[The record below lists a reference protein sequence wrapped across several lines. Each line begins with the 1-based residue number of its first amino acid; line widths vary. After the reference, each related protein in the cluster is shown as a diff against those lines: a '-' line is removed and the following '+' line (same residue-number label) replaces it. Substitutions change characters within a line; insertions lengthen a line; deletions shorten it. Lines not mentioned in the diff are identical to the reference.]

1 MDAENVD
8 SRRGAARTELNR
20 RQLELVLYA
29 LRYPET
35 EFTTSSHQR
44 AQGLDPQTARADL
57 VRLAELGYLRKHR
70 IGRAYVFYPAD
81 DLDQRIAGLS

>member
-1 MDAENVD
+1 MGSEDAD
-8 SRRGAARTELNR
+8 ASSRTGRAELNR

-29 LRYPET
+29 LRHPES

-44 AQGLDPQTARADL
+44 AQGLDPHTARADL
-57 VRLAELGYLRKHR
+57 TGLAEQGFLRKHR

-81 DLDQRIAGLS
+81 DLDQRIAGLT